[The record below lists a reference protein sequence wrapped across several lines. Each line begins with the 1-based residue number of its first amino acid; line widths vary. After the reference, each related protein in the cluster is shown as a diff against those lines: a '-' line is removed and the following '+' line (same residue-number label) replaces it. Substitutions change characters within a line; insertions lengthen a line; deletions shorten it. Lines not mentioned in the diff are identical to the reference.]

1 MELYIKDSI
10 YFLEQGIQ
18 LLSQITDENY
28 CHLNKKISKSHSG
41 QHFRHNIDFYNCF
54 LSGLETGLIDY
65 DHRNRDPLIET
76 NREIAI
82 SFMTTI
88 LNEMNSLFEID
99 KTKKIHI
106 VQNDDNGLD
115 VRHCQSTIER
125 ELMFLVS
132 HTVHHY
138 AIIGILLRS
147 QGVKLDSDFGKAPS
161 TITFEH
167 QNKT

>member
-1 MELYIKDSI
+1 MERIDDETYQ
-10 YFLEQGIQ
+10 FTNH
-18 LLSQITDENY
+18 QI
-28 CHLNKKISKSHSG
+28 SHSSSG

-54 LSGLETGLIDY
+54 LNGLETGLIDY
-65 DHRNRDPLIET
+65 DQRHRDPLIES

-82 SFMTTI
+82 SY
-88 LNEMNSLFEID
+88 MNSILDDMQELKNID
-99 KTKKIHI
+99 PDKEVFI
-106 VQNDDNGLD
+106 VQNDDNGFD
-115 VRHCQSTIER
+115 ISHCKSTIGR

-147 QGVKLDSDFGKAPS
+147 QGIKLDADFGKAPS

-167 QNKT
+167 QSKAK